1 MLRRFTFDWGKNVF
15 TYLKKTTNMKN
26 LLYVI
31 VGLLL
36 VIWGIIFFGFNS
48 TGAVHIILAIAGL
61 IVLIRLI
68 FNRQLSK

>member
-1 MLRRFTFDWGKNVF
+1 
-15 TYLKKTTNMKN
+15 MKN